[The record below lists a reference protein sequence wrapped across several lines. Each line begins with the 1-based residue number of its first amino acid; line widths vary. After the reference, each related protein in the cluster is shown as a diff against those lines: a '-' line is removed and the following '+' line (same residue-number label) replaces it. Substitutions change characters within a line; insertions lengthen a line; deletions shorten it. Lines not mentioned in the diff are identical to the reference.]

1 MSDKLENR
9 LQDLGR
15 TLGTDETMV
24 PRVMDRIDEAL
35 GDQPFETGK
44 MKREFVIRRL
54 VMNRMSK
61 LAAAAVIL
69 IGVVVA
75 YQAFKGTG
83 GVSWAQVRQQV
94 AAVKAVMYKA
104 TVTGSQRGQALEA
117 RVEGIQADGY
127 GTRTDTYMGE
137 ELMSRSF
144 ALSGEE
150 SFVTLYPAQR
160 KYSVVELTEA
170 IRQQNGD
177 PKAMVEAFLQ
187 GDYTSLGRSEI
198 DGVAVEGVE
207 SRDLSP
213 SAGFPGGG
221 GFIGYAGEDEMP
233 GTAVG
238 RLWVDVATGWPV
250 EVTLD
255 VTDEENDVEISMVIR
270 DFQWDAEVDADAFA
284 NAIPDGYGLLYEI
297 QVGRLESGAQL
308 AEGLAHFAEI
318 SGGTYPT
325 RLTVRDVV
333 GEVGE
338 IYERSVAN
346 GAEVQI
352 EDDQIVSL
360 KLGANYVSRLEAEGK
375 EPVYYGDTVTSADAD
390 KVLVR
395 WKLDNGLY
403 RVIFGNL
410 RIEDVSGPRL
420 AELEKE

>member
-44 MKREFVIRRL
+44 MKRQFVVRRL
-54 VMNRMSK
+54 VMSRISK

-69 IGVVVA
+69 IGVVVG

-94 AAVKAVMYKA
+94 AAVKAVVYKA
-104 TVTGSQRGQALEA
+104 EIAGSQRGQALEA
-117 RVEGIQADGY
+117 RIEGIQADDY
-127 GTRTDTYMGE
+127 GTRTDTYMRE
-137 ELMSRSF
+137 ELVSRSF
-144 ALSGEE
+144 ALSGEK
-150 SFVTLYPAQR
+150 SFVTLYPGQK

-170 IRQQNGD
+170 IRRQNGD

-187 GDYTSLGRSEI
+187 GNHTSLGRSKI

-207 SRDLSP
+207 SRDVSP

-233 GTAVG
+233 GEVVA

-297 QVGRLESGAQL
+297 EVGRLESGEQL
-308 AEGLAHFAEI
+308 AEGLAHFAEL
-318 SGGTYPT
+318 SGGKYPGK
-325 RLTVRDVV
+325 LTVRDIL

-338 IYERSVAN
+338 IYRKSVSS
-346 GAEVQI
+346 GAAVQI
-352 EDDQIVSL
+352 DDGQIVNL
-360 KLGANYVSRLEAEGK
+360 KLGANYTGRLKAEGK
-375 EPVYYGDTVTSADAD
+375 EPVYYGRTVTPADAG
-390 KVLVR
+390 KVLLR
-395 WKLDNGLY
+395 WKLDDGRY
-403 RVIFGNL
+403 RVIFGDL
-410 RIEDVSGPRL
+410 RIQDVNGQRL